1 MSCTPMAEKKDVSG
15 GTKSSN
21 QCDLTA
27 SQRDDDDSES
37 RTTGLQVLIEL
48 GKSLDLAGKDLSNFI
63 AQQQAVEREERQRAR
78 EARTAHAEA
87 RAREAEAEERRRA
100 REAEAEE
107 RRRAREAEVE

>member
-1 MSCTPMAEKKDVSG
+1 MSCTPMAEKKDVSS

-37 RTTGLQVLIEL
+37 RTTSLQVLIEL

-63 AQQQAVEREERQRAR
+63 AQQQAVEREERQRAQKHGLRMQKR
-78 EARTAHAEA
+78 ELVKQKLRK
-87 RAREAEAEERRRA
+87 EE
-100 REAEAEE
+100 EL
-107 RRRAREAEVE
+107 VKQK